1 MKLNLKSWKKEKKEK
16 NMLDKLKKIIEN
28 KSQILEGIKNT
39 VFKKEHVEIV
49 AQARMD
55 ICKTNVCGY
64 YDPEGKSKAAVIP
77 GQPSCGACGCSLEL
91 KTRCMSCKCGL
102 ETLNKIP
109 LWVQITEEDD

>member
-1 MKLNLKSWKKEKKEK
+1 MKNVLNLIWQ
-16 NMLDKLKKIIEN
+16 NR
-28 KSQILEGIKNT
+28 SQILEGIKNT
-39 VFKKEHVEIV
+39 VFKTEHTEEV
-49 AQARMD
+49 ASARMD

-64 YDPEGKSKAAVIP
+64 YDPEGKSEKAVIK

-109 LWVQITEEDD
+109 LWVEMVEEDD

>member
-1 MKLNLKSWKKEKKEK
+1 
-16 NMLDKLKKIIEN
+16 MLDKIKAIVKN
-28 KSQILEGIKNT
+28 KTQILEGIKNT
-39 VFKKEHVEIV
+39 VFKTEHTEEV
-49 AQARMD
+49 ASARMD

-64 YDPEGKSKAAVIP
+64 YDPEGKSEKAVIK

-109 LWVQITEEDD
+109 LWVEMVGEDD